1 MALCGW
7 APILIMV
14 TPETEARDPVTGTVC
29 STRQA
34 NHANLLLPEGET
46 ESQTARTLAQ
56 SLQAYGRVLPA
67 CSPARWRGGRRGGR
81 GFLEPPSPISPCFR
95 PSRQAGLRLRGS
107 GNICECP
114 GFYTSEPLCGSPAF
128 PSIHSS
134 PREQPGEKDG
144 SEPLSGPSQEEA
156 WSAKAGAAIRA
167 QRLLHTHFLSPPG
180 PRRLW
185 QSEKRPSIFFFPS
198 SLLTQTHLDFICLRV
213 FHFLFWKA
221 VRVLPVPFITGGCVT
236 LKEHARKAENPALT
250 RAGAGLPPTPLR
262 PR

>member
-1 MALCGW
+1 MGGQESAGSTATNPRLGCRVG
-7 APILIMV
+7 
-14 TPETEARDPVTGTVC
+14 TPDPSSHVETCAVWWKY
-29 STRQA
+29 A
-34 NHANLLLPEGET
+34 N
-46 ESQTARTLAQ
+46 
-56 SLQAYGRVLPA
+56 YCV
-67 CSPARWRGGRRGGR
+67 RGGRRGGR

-144 SEPLSGPSQEEA
+144 SEPLSGPSQKEA

-236 LKEHARKAENPALT
+236 LKERARKAENPALT
-250 RAGAGLPPTPLR
+250 RAGAGLPPAPLR